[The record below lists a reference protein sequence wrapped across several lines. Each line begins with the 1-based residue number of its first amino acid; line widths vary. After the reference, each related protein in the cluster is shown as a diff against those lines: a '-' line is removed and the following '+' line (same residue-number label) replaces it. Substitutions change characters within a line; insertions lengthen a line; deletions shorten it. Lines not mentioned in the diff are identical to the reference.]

1 MPNQRKMKFNHYVLA
16 LLCLYSFCVSCKNK
30 PAHEVQQV
38 PVNDSLPSVDRSKPS
53 IKIVWDKTGKKIS
66 HQVYFAEY
74 GRIRRLNG
82 DTLALIYHCG
92 GRGNEWD
99 NIVLSKSYNNG
110 ISWQAPLMVAK
121 DDNPNYYGFSTPD
134 LLVLKNG
141 WLLVAYTG
149 RGKPD
154 DSTHN
159 NIQVRIS
166 KNKGQSWSSP
176 AIVSIGRSWEPGIV
190 QLPDGEIELFFSTEL
205 SSSRK
210 SWGRPEQRVT
220 LMTSKD
226 NGLNWSKGKEIGFMK
241 GGRDGMPIPLVL
253 KNNKGIVVAIESV
266 HSKKSPYMLWSSLK
280 KKWNYKTLPFEAN
293 GRRWFGAAGKLWAGA
308 PYIIQLPSGETI
320 VSVQDTGGR
329 KINRYTDWKKN
340 TMLVMT
346 GNSVAKNFTNVT
358 YPWPNLPVS
367 EGAYFNS
374 LFMKNDSTI
383 FAVSTRNF
391 ADKHS
396 EIWLKEG
403 HIQRY

>member
-1 MPNQRKMKFNHYVLA
+1 MKLHQCILVLLSA
-16 LLCLYSFCVSCKNK
+16 CYFCLGCKNK
-30 PAHEVQQV
+30 PAHELQQ
-38 PVNDSLPSVDRSKPS
+38 NHEKESLPPTDRSTPR
-53 IKIVWDKTGKKIS
+53 IKIVWNKTGKKIS
-66 HQVYFAEY
+66 HQEYFAEY

-82 DTLALIYHCG
+82 DTLLLIYHCG
-92 GRGNEWD
+92 NKGNEWD
-99 NIVLSKSYNNG
+99 NVVLSKSYNNG
-110 ISWQAPLMVAK
+110 SSWQAPLTVVK
-121 DDNPNYYGFSTPD
+121 DNDPHYYGFSTPD

-166 KNKGQSWSSP
+166 KNKGQSWSNP
-176 AIVSIGRSWEPGIV
+176 AIVSVGRSWEPGMA

-205 SSSRK
+205 SGSRR
-210 SWGRPEQRVT
+210 SWGRPEQRIT
-220 LMTSKD
+220 LITSKD
-226 NGLNWSKGKEIGFMK
+226 NGLTWGQGKEIAFMK

-253 KNNKGIVVAIESV
+253 KSNKGIVVAIESV
-266 HSKKSPYMLWSSLK
+266 HSKKSPYMIWSSLK
-280 KKWNYKTLPFEAN
+280 TKWNYKTLPFEAN

-308 PYIIQLPSGETI
+308 PYIIQLPSGETV

-358 YPWPNLPVS
+358 YPWPQLPVTQ
-367 EGAYFNS
+367 GAYFNS
-374 LFMKNDSTI
+374 LFLKNDSTL

-391 ADKHS
+391 ADGHS

-403 HIQRY
+403 HVRRY